1 MGYLLAMSTV
11 HTRKG
16 TPLLALGA
24 IGVVFGDIGTSPLY
38 ALRATLQIAGGV
50 QTAEAHV
57 MGALSLMVWALAII
71 IGIKYIALVMRAD
84 NGGEGGLMALL
95 ALAAPDE
102 GETNRRGGRVL
113 FWAALI
119 GAALLYGDGIITPA
133 ISVLS
138 SMGGLV
144 PVEAKTQPH
153 WIVVASA
160 FIVLGIFMMQRLGS
174 GVLGWLLGPLML
186 AWFILIAV
194 LGARQIID
202 APAILEAV
210 SPMHAISLIAASPMT
225 AFLMLGGVVLCVTGG
240 EALYADM
247 GHFGRRAITL
257 AWWAVVCPSLLLA
270 YFGQGAAILV
280 SAEAAKN
287 PFFAL
292 APGGMLVPMVV
303 IATLAAI
310 IASQAIISGVFSMT
324 RQLMQRGLLPP
335 LRVVHTSDV
344 EGQIYLPGINLL
356 MAIACILIV
365 LLFGSAES
373 LAAAYGLAVTGVM
386 VLTTILFTVVARG
399 RWKWSW
405 WYLGPLL
412 LVLLSIE
419 LTLFASNILK
429 IPSGGWVPLLVA
441 AFVLAIVA
449 VWKRGMHSINRGRL
463 EDGLPLERFIESL
476 GSDNLSRCPGT
487 GVYFGRDRRIT
498 PVTIRKVQRHLPV
511 LPETIVIVHL
521 QASRVPRVPH
531 QHRLRL
537 EARGHGV
544 WTAVVRFGYL
554 QKADLP
560 GVMRDAVAR
569 GVPSDPK
576 TTTYWV
582 RRDQVAIAT
591 EHRGMARWRVA
602 VFAYLLRN
610 ATVLPDMLDL
620 PSRRTVEIGMRAPL

>member
-1 MGYLLAMSTV
+1 M
-11 HTRKG
+11 
-16 TPLLALGA
+16 LALGA

-38 ALRATLQIAGGV
+38 ALRATLQIAGGE
-50 QTAEAHV
+50 QTVEAHV
-57 MGALSLMVWALAII
+57 MGALSLMVWALVII
-71 IGIKYIALVMRAD
+71 IGIKYIAVVMRAE
-84 NGGEGGLMALL
+84 NGGEGGLLALL
-95 ALAAPDE
+95 ALASSDE
-102 GETNRRGGRVL
+102 GQTPRGGGRIL
-113 FWAALI
+113 FWIALV

-144 PVEAKTQPH
+144 PAEAKTHPH
-153 WIVVASA
+153 WILVASA

-174 GVLGWLLGPLML
+174 GTLGWLLGPIML
-186 AWFILIAV
+186 GWFILIAV
-194 LGARQIID
+194 LGVQQIIVM
-202 APAILEAV
+202 PAVLEAI
-210 SPMHAISLIAASPMT
+210 SPLHAVSLISASPMT
-225 AFLMLGGVVLCVTGG
+225 AFLMLGGIVLCVTGG

-257 AWWAVVCPSLLLA
+257 AWWGVVCPSLLLA
-270 YFGQGAAILV
+270 YFGQGAAILI
-280 SAEAAKN
+280 SAEAAEN

-292 APGGMLVPMVV
+292 APGAMRVPMVV

-335 LRVVHTSDV
+335 LRVIHTSDV

-356 MAIACILIV
+356 MASACILVV

-386 VLTTILFTVVARG
+386 VLTTVLFGVVASS
-399 RWKWSW
+399 RWRWSW

-419 LTLFASNILK
+419 LTMLGSNILK

-441 AFVLAIVA
+441 VFVLAIVA
-449 VWKRGMHSINRGRL
+449 IWKRGIHLINRGRL
-463 EDGLPLERFIESL
+463 EDGLPLERFIGSL
-476 GSDNLSRCPGT
+476 ADNAVARCPGT
-487 GVYFGRDRRIT
+487 GVFFGGDRGIT
-498 PVTIRKVQRHLPV
+498 PVTIRKLQRHTPV

-521 QASRVPRVPH
+521 HASRVPRVSH

-537 EARGHGV
+537 EAREHGV

-560 GVMRDAVAR
+560 GILRDAAER
-569 GVPSDPK
+569 GVSVDLK
-576 TTTYWV
+576 STTYWV
-582 RRDQVAIAT
+582 RRDQVATAT
-591 EHRGMARWRVA
+591 EHHGMARWRVA
-602 VFAYLLRN
+602 IFAFLLRN
-610 ATVLPDMLDL
+610 ATVLPDLLDL
-620 PSRRTVEIGMRAPL
+620 PPRRTVEIGMRAPL